1 MFFCTEKRS
10 RSRRP
15 RSVTWR
21 CTWPARQT
29 RPKLTSLASP
39 SLENRERMRQ
49 ERKKRRK
56 KVSTSAVQAFHKWLF
71 NSTDW
76 IKHQVVNV
84 EFPVRKTGNESEFF
98 TFIFRKTALL
108 LAHLTPYYF
117 FLVFSIFF
125 DDILRAAGGVKIHTI
140 FNSIQYVLYIYYCNR
155 FSLQYYILKGA

>member
-84 EFPVRKTGNESEFF
+84 EFPVRENWQWKWILYIYFQKNCTVIG
-98 TFIFRKTALL
+98 TPYTLL
-108 LAHLTPYYF
+108 L
-117 FLVFSIFF
+117 FLVFSILFG
-125 DDILRAAGGVKIHTI
+125 DILRAAGGVKIHTI